1 MGIKRYAMAVR
12 LKPEKKDYYIKNH
25 QNVWPEVLIEL
36 KKNKVKNY
44 SIFIKEDFLFGYLE
58 YEGNNF
64 DQDMKEMGKI
74 PIIEKWE
81 KSMIECFKP
90 FPKNENNQSWV
101 LMDEIFYM
109 E

>member
-1 MGIKRYAMAVR
+1 MEIQRYAMSVR
-12 LKPEKKDYYIKNH
+12 LKPEKRDYYIKNH

-64 DQDMKEMGKI
+64 DQAMHEMGKI

>member
-1 MGIKRYAMAVR
+1 MEIQRYAMSVR
-12 LKPEKKDYYIKNH
+12 LKPEKRDYYIKNH

-64 DQDMKEMGKI
+64 NQDMEKMGEI
-74 PIIEKWE
+74 PIINKWE
-81 KSMIECFKP
+81 KSMIECFRP
-90 FPKNENNQSWV
+90 FPKNEQNQSWV
-101 LMDEIFYM
+101 LMDQIFYM